1 MKLRENYIRQDSVA
15 KVWDWGQY
23 KDELKYE
30 DKNEHANEVKTYKM
44 SKEELEQYLKTG
56 ELPKRILNGEII

>member
-1 MKLRENYIRQDSVA
+1 MKLKENFIRNDATQ

-30 DKNEHANEVKTYKM
+30 YKNEHAGEVKIYKLSM
-44 SKEELEQYLKTG
+44 KELEEYLSKYNM
-56 ELPKRILNGEII
+56 K

>member
-1 MKLRENYIRQDSVA
+1 MLQLLQLENIRSRAEKMKLRENYIRQDSVA

-30 DKNEHANEVKTYKM
+30 YKNEHANEVKTY
-44 SKEELEQYLKTG
+44 
-56 ELPKRILNGEII
+56 